1 MTSSTTAETPR
12 LDSYDEFWP
21 HYMRAHRKPWNR
33 WMHFTGTLLA
43 LLCIVAA
50 IVLRRPL
57 LLLAAPVIGYGFAWI
72 GHFGIEGNT
81 PATFGHPV
89 WSMRSDFL
97 MVFLMLTG
105 RMGRELRRL
114 DDRSSD

>member
-1 MTSSTTAETPR
+1 MR
-12 LDSYDEFWP
+12 LCGRS
-21 HYMRAHRKPWNR
+21 
-33 WMHFTGTLLA
+33 TLL
-43 LLCIVAA
+43 LL
-50 IVLRRPL
+50 PL
-57 LLLAAPVIGYGFAWI
+57 LLLAAPVVGYGFAWI

-89 WSMRSDFL
+89 WSMRSDFR

-114 DDRSSD
+114 NESPGPG